1 MSSSDKTNVTFDTS
15 MSAKEES
22 AMPKV
27 EVSAGDYGDSLLT
40 AATAAKLMM
49 QGSSSISNNVETGE
63 LLPALKLPAM
73 NICIMIVGTHGDVLP
88 FSGLAKVLQAEG
100 HRVRIAT
107 HEVHRKLVVAKDIE
121 FYPLAGDPKKLSEWM
136 VQTGG
141 SIWGEAMHPE
151 LVPEKTAMVL
161 DMMRSSWPA
170 ATQADPLD
178 AEAKPFVADAII
190 SNPPVMGH
198 IHVAEALGV
207 PCHIMFPQ
215 PWYYGTKNFPHPM
228 AGLEYVEGRQRNMS
242 SYAVF
247 ETLMWSNFQHEI
259 NTWRFRTLKLPH
271 IYAYANSTNL
281 VRTAKLP
288 FSAMWSPA
296 FVPKPDDWPE
306 QADVVGTFVIDQKK
320 GFDITPFAELSAWLE
335 KGPKPIFVGF
345 GSMMIKDTTA
355 LQEIIKKAART
366 ANVRVVVQS
375 SWSKLDVE
383 TEGEDLCRNIG
394 PCPHDWLLPLCCGVV
409 HHGGAG
415 TTAAGLRFG
424 LPTLICPFFAEYVM
438 IVVMWL

>member
-1 MSSSDKTNVTFDTS
+1 MRSEKSNVTFDIS
-15 MSAKEES
+15 MSSKEET
-22 AMPKV
+22 ALPKV

-40 AATAAKLMM
+40 AATAAKMM
-49 QGSSSISNNVETGE
+49 QGSNNVETGE
-63 LLPALKLPAM
+63 MLPALKLPNM

-170 ATQADPLD
+170 ATMADPLD

-228 AGLEYVEGRQRNMS
+228 AGLEYVEGRQRNMA

-247 ETLMWSNFQHEI
+247 ETLMWSNFQHQI
-259 NTWRFRTLKLPH
+259 NTWRFRTLHLPH

-281 VRTAKLP
+281 VKAAKLP

-335 KGPKPIFVGF
+335 KGPKPIFIGF
-345 GSMMIKDTTA
+345 GSMVIKDTAT
-355 LQEIIKKAART
+355 LQEIIKNAART
-366 ANVRVVVQS
+366 ANVRLVVQS

-383 TEGEDLCRNIG
+383 TEGEDLCRNVG

-438 IVVMWL
+438 TL

>member
-1 MSSSDKTNVTFDTS
+1 MSSETKSGPVPNIKGFFEG
-15 MSAKEES
+15 SA
-22 AMPKV
+22 
-27 EVSAGDYGDSLLT
+27 
-40 AATAAKLMM
+40 AA
-49 QGSSSISNNVETGE
+49 SIRSYANMKMENNVETGE
-63 LLPALKLPAM
+63 VLPSLTLPKM
-73 NICIMIVGTHGDVLP
+73 NICIMVVGTHGDVLP
-88 FSGLAKVLQAEG
+88 FSGLAKALQKEG

-107 HEVHRKLVVAKDIE
+107 HEVHSQIVVSKDIE

-151 LVPEKTAMVL
+151 LIPDKTAMVL

-170 ATQADPLD
+170 ATQADPD
-178 AEAKPFVADAII
+178 DPEARPFVADAII

-198 IHVAEALGV
+198 IHVAEALGI

-228 AGLEYVEGRQRNMS
+228 AGLEYVEGRAVNAA
-242 SYAVF
+242 SYALF
-247 ETLMWSNFQHEI
+247 ETLMWTNFQREI
-259 NTWRFRTLKLPH
+259 NSWRLRTLGLPRIH
-271 IYAYANSTNL
+271 AYANSTNL
-281 VRTAKLP
+281 VKAAKLP

-320 GFDITPFAELSAWLE
+320 GFDITPFAELNAWLE
-335 KGPKPIFVGF
+335 KGSKPIFIGF
-345 GSMMIKDTTA
+345 GSMMIQDTSK
-355 LQEIIKKAART
+355 LEDIIKKAAHL

-375 SWSKLDVE
+375 SWSKLDVDDG
-383 TEGEDLCRNIG
+383 TDLCKNVG

-424 LPTLICPFFAEYVM
+424 LPTFICPFFAEYV
-438 IVVMWL
+438 L

>member
-1 MSSSDKTNVTFDTS
+1 
-15 MSAKEES
+15 
-22 AMPKV
+22 
-27 EVSAGDYGDSLLT
+27 
-40 AATAAKLMM
+40 
-49 QGSSSISNNVETGE
+49 
-63 LLPALKLPAM
+63 
-73 NICIMIVGTHGDVLP
+73 
-88 FSGLAKVLQAEG
+88 
-100 HRVRIAT
+100 
-107 HEVHRKLVVAKDIE
+107 
-121 FYPLAGDPKKLSEWM
+121 
-136 VQTGG
+136 
-141 SIWGEAMHPE
+141 
-151 LVPEKTAMVL
+151 
-161 DMMRSSWPA
+161 
-170 ATQADPLD
+170 
-178 AEAKPFVADAII
+178 
-190 SNPPVMGH
+190 MGH

-228 AGLEYVEGRQRNMS
+228 AGLEYVEGRGRNMT

-259 NTWRFRTLKLPH
+259 NAWRFRTLHLPH

-281 VRTAKLP
+281 VKTAKLP
-288 FSAMWSPA
+288 FSAMWSPT

-438 IVVMWL
+438 IVFMWL